1 MINTDLFERVKT
13 IKAKVV
19 GKNSIKAKTEM
30 LDSQHRIKVIIIADK
45 KGLKILDIKAR
56 MVKIPYKICLKTAP
70 KITKLKGVRIQEGF
84 YSKVKEV
91 IGGPEGCTHLIDLIM
106 DTARG
111 IFQISLKIDTQG
123 LKPVKQREILMERLR
138 ASCLGYKG

>member
-1 MINTDLFERVKT
+1 MINTDLFERIKT
-13 IKAKVV
+13 IKARVV
-19 GKNSIKAKTEM
+19 GKNSIKAETEM

-45 KGLKILDIKAR
+45 KNLKILDIKAR
-56 MVKIPYKICLKTAP
+56 MAKVPYKICLKTAP
-70 KITKLKGVRIQEGF
+70 KITNLKG
-84 YSKVKEV
+84 VKEV

-123 LKPVKQREILMERLR
+123 LKPVKQREILMERLK
-138 ASCLGYKG
+138 ASCLGYKA